1 MLEILQ
7 YIGRAF
13 LQAVDIFVCL
23 IGRGKYV
30 ADARFNLGRNFYD
43 IGKFLL
49 DGIHTGSNLI
59 GLCEDRI
66 KGTLDIRDLLAVC
79 ISSSIRDFRFSFR
92 LFVIWVIG
100 SKLCFKASPVTVSV
114 GTACISVFFEHR
126 GYTSCV

>member
-23 IGRGKYV
+23 IGRSKYA

-43 IGKFLL
+43 IGKFLF

-59 GLCEDRI
+59 GLRENRI
-66 KGTLDIRDLLAVC
+66 KGTLDIRDLTCGLHFFFNQGFPVFLQA
-79 ISSSIRDFRFSFR
+79 FRNLGDR
-92 LFVIWVIG
+92 L
-100 SKLCFKASPVTVSV
+100 
-114 GTACISVFFEHR
+114 
-126 GYTSCV
+126 